1 MTNDS
6 SSFVAAAQAWLSI
19 DPDPETRAELS
30 AILDSNPSALQEL
43 FGARLQFGTAGIRGR
58 MGPGPGQ
65 LNRVLVRQVTAGLG
79 AYLLETVPDAAT
91 RGVVVGGDARR
102 NSDVF
107 AQDVAGVLGAMG
119 IVVHWFEGSVATPNL
134 SHAVT
139 HLGAAG
145 GVMVTASHNPPA
157 DNGYKVYWGNGAQIV
172 PPHDAGI
179 SAAIDRVEPG
189 TEVVASLDAMR
200 SDGLLRS
207 VPASVFAQYLDEV
220 LAQRVHP
227 GHTVR
232 AVYTAMHGV
241 GYAPLRAAL
250 EAAGHEPVIPV
261 VEQVEPDGAFP
272 TVAFPNPE
280 EKGALDLAKATATA
294 SGADVIIA
302 HDPDADRLA
311 VAIPDGSAEGGWRQL
326 TGNEVGLLL
335 AHDLLRHGSQPAPR
349 LVANTI
355 VSSPLLGAIAAAAGA
370 RHVETLTGFKWIANA
385 AIDHLAETGG
395 GFVLGFEEALG
406 YSVGPVVRDKDGV
419 GAAVMLLDLAGWCR
433 SRGTTLE
440 AHLDALF
447 AEFGLAASGQRSVKL
462 PGAAGRARI
471 EAVLANLRAAPPE
484 QIAGRAVWRVR
495 DVLTGQQID
504 RRTGETSAID
514 LPKSNVLTFDLD
526 GGCRVIARPS
536 GTEPKIKIYV
546 DVLEP
551 VGEDGVAAA
560 RTRALALLDVLA
572 NDILARTGLS

>member
-1 MTNDS
+1 M
-6 SSFVAAAQAWLSI
+6 AI
-19 DPDPETRAELS
+19 DPDPVTRAQLS
-30 AILDSNPSALQEL
+30 EIIDTNPDALQEL
-43 FGARLQFGTAGIRGR
+43 FAARLQFGTAGIRGR

-79 AYLLETVPDAAT
+79 AYLLASAPDAAR

-107 AQDVAGVLGAMG
+107 ARDVAGVLGAMG
-119 IVVHWFEGSVATPNL
+119 FVVHWFAEPLATPNL

-179 SAAIDRVEPG
+179 SAAIDRAEPG
-189 TEVVASLDAMR
+189 AQAVASLEE
-200 SDGLLRS
+200 LRQS
-207 VPASVFAQYLDEV
+207 GHLRPVPPEVSTAYLTQV

-227 GHTVR
+227 GHPVR

-241 GYAPLRAAL
+241 GYAPLRKAL
-250 EAAGHEPVIPV
+250 AAAGHAPVTPVI
-261 VEQVEPDGAFP
+261 EQVEPDGAFP

-280 EKGALDLAKATATA
+280 EKGALDLAKATANA

-311 VAIPDGSAEGGWRQL
+311 VAVPDAHAEGGWRQL

-335 AHDLLRHGSQPAPR
+335 AHDLLSHGQQAEPR

-355 VSSPLLGAIAAAAGA
+355 VSSPLLGRIAEGHGA

-395 GFVLGFEEALG
+395 GFVVGFEEALG

-419 GAAVMLLDLAGWCR
+419 SAALVLLDLAGWCK
-433 SRGTTLE
+433 SRGTTLA

-447 AEFGLAASGQRSVKL
+447 SEFGLAVSGQRSVKL
-462 PGAAGRARI
+462 PGAAGRTHI
-471 EAVLANLRAAPPE
+471 EAVLAALRADPPTE
-484 QIAGRAVWRVR
+484 IGGLAVLRVR
-495 DVLTGQQID
+495 DVHTGRMVD
-504 RRTGETSAID
+504 CRSGERTAIK
-514 LPKSNVLTFDLD
+514 LPRSNVLMYDLE
-526 GGCRVIARPS
+526 GGSRVIARPS
-536 GTEPKIKIYV
+536 GTEPKIKFYV
-546 DVLEP
+546 DVIEA
-551 VGEDGVAAA
+551 VDAGGVAAA
-560 RTRALALLDVLA
+560 RARATSTMDRLAAAVM
-572 NDILARTGLS
+572 ARTGLA